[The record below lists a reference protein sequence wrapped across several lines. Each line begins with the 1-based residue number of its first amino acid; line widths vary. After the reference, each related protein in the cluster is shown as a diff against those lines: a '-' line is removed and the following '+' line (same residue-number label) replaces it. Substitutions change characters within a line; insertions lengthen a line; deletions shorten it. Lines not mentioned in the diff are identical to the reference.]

1 MGKFIYL
8 HAKTNTFTPTIM
20 KSVNLT
26 GTVKALVSMLLA
38 MVITSCASDSSS
50 KLIALSFDDG
60 PNNSTTPEVLDI
72 LEEFDVPAS
81 FFVIGQNI
89 NDSTAGQM
97 TRAISLGC
105 EIQNHSYTHSFMT
118 QLSSEEVQDEIKRT
132 NELIEKYTGTRP
144 WLFRPPYINH
154 NQSMHEVIGL
164 TFINGVGCRDWEAGQ
179 SAQARYEELM
189 PKVKDGDIIL
199 LHDFEG
205 NGNTVEALKKIIP
218 ELKEQGYKFVTVSQ
232 LFEKKGIT
240 PSAHNGYIYTNVMQT
255 EPAQNR

>member
-1 MGKFIYL
+1 MLKL
-8 HAKTNTFTPTIM
+8 THSPRTIM

-60 PNNSTTPEVLDI
+60 PNNSTTPEVLDV

>member
-1 MGKFIYL
+1 MLKL
-8 HAKTNTFTPTIM
+8 THSPPTIM

-60 PNNSTTPEVLDI
+60 PNNSTTPEVLDV

-144 WLFRPPYINH
+144 WLFRPPYIDH
-154 NQSMHEVIGL
+154 NEAMHKAVGH
-164 TFINGVGCRDWEAGQ
+164 TFICGLGCEDWVPERT
-179 SAQARYEELM
+179 AQMRHDAIM
-189 PKVKDGDIIL
+189 ANVKNGDIIL

-205 NGNTVEALKKIIP
+205 NDSTVEALRTLIP
-218 ELKEQGYKFVTVSQ
+218 ALRERGFTLVTISD
-232 LFEKKGIT
+232 LFEKMGIK
-240 PSAHNGYIYTNVMQT
+240 PEANSGIIYTNAMQT
-255 EPAQNR
+255 K